1 MLERLQNRA
10 EVIVAGH
17 RGMKA
22 FYPENTLLS
31 FQKALDQKV
40 DMLEIDLNLTRDKQ
54 VVIIHDNTVDRTSD
68 GSGFVHDFT
77 LSEIKKLDAGG
88 WFGVEFAGQRIPTL
102 QEFCEFL
109 QPYSELLLNV
119 EIKEKTTETVDLSM
133 EILRKAGLLER
144 CVFTCFDATIVGYLH
159 DRYGVKTQGF
169 PDFLMQNFVAGEKGT
184 YSKMFAVGI
193 AMKYLTPEIV
203 AEFETRGILPW
214 SYCPDTDEQV
224 LYSIECGVRLV
235 TVNNPEPSLRILR
248 AKGLHR

>member
-54 VVIIHDNTVDRTSD
+54 VVVIHDNTLDRTTD
-68 GSGFVHDFT
+68 GSGFIHDFT
-77 LSEIKKLDAGG
+77 LAEIKKLDAGR
-88 WFGVEFAGQRIPTL
+88 WFAAEFAGQKIPTL
-102 QEFCEFL
+102 QEFCDLLE
-109 QPYSELLLNV
+109 PYPELLLNV
-119 EIKEKTTETVDLSM
+119 EIKEKTTETVDLAM
-133 EILRKAGLLER
+133 AILQNRGFIGR
-144 CVFTCFDATIVGYLH
+144 SVFTCFDASVVGYLH

-169 PDFLMQNFVAGEKGT
+169 PDFLMQNFVAGAQGT
-184 YSKMFAVGI
+184 YTKMYAVGI
-193 AMKYLTPEIV
+193 AMKYLTREIV
-203 AEFETRGILPW
+203 AEFEARGVLPW

-224 LYSIECGVRLV
+224 LHSLACGVRLM

-248 AKGLHR
+248 EKGLHR